1 MSVPFLQLRRIG
13 SRLLLISLAGLLAA
27 CSGGGGGSDGC
38 GRVEQN
44 RIVHEVMLDRYYWY
58 DRVPARI
65 NYGAF
70 DSPAETLAF
79 LRYDTLDRF
88 SYVTSQAAFDNLFDN
103 GTYVG
108 YGFGYGIE
116 AGGEV
121 LLRFVYTQSP
131 AGIAG
136 LERGDQIL
144 AANGQSAAAITA
156 ADGWDAVFGPA
167 EVGRPLALQLRRK
180 SGAIE
185 NIDLVKAVVTI
196 NTVLH
201 SEIITSGPNTIGYL
215 VFNSFLNTSPAE
227 LDPVFAQFRAGGVN
241 RLVLDLRYNGGGS
254 VAVGRD
260 LASYIRQT
268 LMADTDLYVEL
279 RFNDR
284 YQDDNF
290 DFFLRPLGES
300 LGLDQ
305 VSVLTTG
312 GTCSASEQVISALRP
327 YLGQVTTV
335 GETTCGKP
343 VGQVPYNFCD
353 SSLVA
358 VNFASYNANGQGE
371 YFSGIAADCS
381 ASDDPRFAFGDAAE
395 PLLQAA
401 RYQIDNL
408 ACPPARSGS
417 LRAPGSGPSLQGIS
431 AIIGA
436 V

>member
-1 MSVPFLQLRRIG
+1 MSDLRRQLTT
-13 SRLLLISLAGLLAA
+13 LLLTVVAGLVAA
-27 CSGGGGGSDGC
+27 CSGGGGSDDGC
-38 GRVEQN
+38 GRFEQN
-44 RIVHEVMLDRYYWY
+44 RIVHEAMLDQYYWY

-65 NYGAF
+65 DYGAF

-88 SYVTSQAAFDNLFDN
+88 SYVTSQAAFDNLFNN

-116 AGGEV
+116 SGGEV

-131 AGIAG
+131 AGAAG
-136 LERGDQIL
+136 LERGDEIL
-144 AANGQSAAAITA
+144 AANGQSAASITA
-156 ADGWDAVFGPA
+156 ANGWNSVFGPA
-167 EVGRPLALQLRRK
+167 EVGRPLSLQLRRK

-196 NTVLH
+196 NTVLY
-201 SEIITSGPNTIGYL
+201 SEVIASGPNTIGYL

-227 LDPVFAQFRAGGVN
+227 LDPVFAQFRADGVN

-254 VAVGRD
+254 VAVARD

-268 LMADTDLYVEL
+268 LVDDTDLFVEL

-290 DFFLRPLGES
+290 NFYLRPLGES

-335 GETTCGKP
+335 GDTTCGKP
-343 VGQVPYNFCD
+343 VGQVPYEFCD

-358 VNFASYNANGQGE
+358 VNFASFNANGQGE
-371 YFSGIAADCS
+371 YFSGIPADCS
-381 ASDDPRFAFGDAAE
+381 ATDDPRFAFGDGAE

-408 ACPPARSGS
+408 ACPPARAGS
-417 LRAPGSGPSLQGIS
+417 SPAGGTGPSLQGLT